1 MGASAKWIKSLI
13 GFQKANSNGPDQ
25 EKVGGNKIRTWKLW
39 RSPSA
44 GCSSVSSSSKGIK
57 GGGRLSTSDVS
68 RTEDVS
74 FSAAVATLV
83 RAPPKDFMVVRQEW
97 AAIRIQSVFRS
108 FLARQALRALK
119 ALVRLQAIVRGRLVR
134 KQADVTLRCMQA
146 LVRAQARARAQS
158 ARTTPGSPA
167 ASRSQSEG
175 GWCDGYGTAEEMRA
189 KERMKQDG
197 AIKRDRANVYA
208 FYQQRLRANPNSI
221 SGKNKTVSPRS
232 SEWSWLNG
240 WMASKSWENNSHN
253 VASETKNSDD
263 RSVKSCSYSS
273 ERDSLKVRRNLVST
287 RVSAKPSISSPITHS
302 SSTNPSSGSMF
313 NETTSSTTNSSSA
326 TSETQVSSNSK
337 ERSVGKPSYMSLTE
351 SIKAKRQ
358 TYNYSKSGV
367 SKGVTA
373 RKSADSDLYSSETTG
388 NDLYPPVFIDRY
400 DEVRS
405 RKG

>member
-1 MGASAKWIKSLI
+1 MGASTKWIKSLI
-13 GFQKANSNGPDQ
+13 GFQKGNSNSPDQ
-25 EKVGGNKIRTWKLW
+25 EKDRGNKIRTWKLW

-44 GCSSVSSSSKGIK
+44 GCSLVSSSSKGVK
-57 GGGRLSTSDVS
+57 GGGRLSTSDAS
-68 RTEDVS
+68 RVEDVS

-83 RAPPKDFMVVRQEW
+83 RAPPKDFLVVRQEW

-146 LVRAQARARAQS
+146 LVKAQARARAQA
-158 ARTTPGSPA
+158 ARTTPESPS
-167 ASRSQSEG
+167 ASRTQSEG
-175 GWCDGYGTAEEMRA
+175 GWCDSRRTADELRA

-208 FYQQRLRANPNSI
+208 LYQQRLRTNPNSI
-221 SGKNKTVSPRS
+221 SGKKTNLSPRS
-232 SEWSWLNG
+232 NNEWSWLNG
-240 WMASKSWENNSHN
+240 WMAAKSWDNNSHN
-253 VASETKNSDD
+253 VSSEIKNSDD

-273 ERDSLKVRRNLVST
+273 DRDSLKIRRNLVST
-287 RVSAKPSISSPITHS
+287 RVSAKPSISSPITQS

-313 NETTSSTTNSSSA
+313 NESTSSTNSSSA
-326 TSETQVSSNSK
+326 TSETRVSSDSK
-337 ERSVGKPSYMSLTE
+337 ERSVSKPSYMSLTE

-358 TYNYSKSGV
+358 SKSGL

-373 RKSADSDLYSSETTG
+373 RKSADSDLYSSETG
-388 NDLYPPVFIDRY
+388 KDLYPPVFVDGY
-400 DEVRS
+400 VDEPRS